1 MFSFRPDLPFERDG
15 STRFLPLIVALM
27 VFLATLA
34 TAGVLALENAIAR
47 WDAGLTGRLTVQ
59 VPSDG
64 GEGDDGAA
72 APTADAVP
80 RLVEILTATPGVA
93 SARVLDEAEVR
104 RLLAPWLGDL
114 PADGALPLPGL
125 IDVQLAPGAQLDAAP
140 LAARLAEVA
149 PGVAVDDHRA
159 WLAGLF
165 DLARTVEAVA
175 LVIVTLI
182 GVAAV
187 GAVVFVTRSGL
198 AVHRPLVELLHLMGA
213 RDSYIARQFQH
224 NAFRLGLRGGLL
236 GSFAAGAV
244 IAAVGAASARIGAA
258 FLPPLQLVDWQWGA
272 LAAMPV
278 AAVIIAMVTA
288 RQTVL
293 RTLARMP

>member
-236 GSFAAGAV
+236 GSLAAGAV
-244 IAAVGAASARIGAA
+244 IAAVGAASARIDAA

-272 LAAMPV
+272 LAAVPV